1 MMSLTFTHQWEADVN
16 AHLKRTTHHCPRGK
30 MAAAMCVGISSVQ
43 EMVTYAKAIQ
53 TDSIDEEPTINQS
66 LLLECVSSESAV
78 AD

>member
-30 MAAAMCVGISSVQ
+30 MAAAMRVVISSVQ

-53 TDSIDEEPTINQS
+53 TDSIDEEPSKNQS
-66 LLLECVSSESAV
+66 LLLECVSSVSAV